1 MSDENI
7 SNVRN
12 ANPSLMNGE
21 AKCPVSHGSSDQH
34 TNRAQTNKEWW
45 PDQVNLSILHQ
56 HDKKTNPMSEGFSY
70 KDEFKKLDYDA
81 LKKDLNDLMTDSQE
95 WWPADYGHYGP
106 FFIRMTWHAAGTYR
120 TADGRGGGGTGSQR
134 FAPTNSWPDN
144 TNLDKAR
151 RLLWPIKQKY
161 GNQIS
166 WADLIIL
173 TGNVAIESMG
183 GKTFGFGGG
192 RVDIWGPEDDIFWG
206 KETEWLANE
215 RYTGDRVLDQPLGA
229 VQMGL
234 IYVNP
239 QGPDGNPDPLA
250 SAKDIRETFGRMAM
264 NDYETVAL
272 TAGGHTFGK
281 AHGAASEDHKGTEPE
296 GANLEEMG
304 FGWESD
310 HGKGMGRDSITSGI
324 EGPWTPNPTKWDNG
338 YFDML
343 FGYEWE
349 LVKSPAGAHQ
359 WHPVSPK
366 DEDLAP
372 DVEDSSVKVT
382 TIMTTADMAMRE
394 DPSYRKISKH
404 FHENP
409 DEFADAFARAWFKL
423 LHRDMGPKKRYLG
436 PEVPDEELIWQDP
449 VPKGN
454 TDYNVED
461 LKSKIES
468 SNLTIQEMIETAW
481 ASASTFRGSDLRGGA
496 NGARIRLSPQ
506 KDWEANKPEQLEK
519 VLKVLEPIADSTG
532 ASIADVI
539 VLAGNVGIEKACGK
553 SVPFTPGRGDA
564 SQEQTDEHS
573 FAVLEP
579 YSDGFRNYH
588 KSNFQI
594 SSEHMLVDKAQL
606 LGLTATEMTLLV
618 GGLRSLGIDHND
630 PNNFTDDVNT
640 LTNDFFVN
648 LLDMNVKWKSSGEN
662 SYEGTNR
669 SSGEVVR
676 TATSADLVF
685 GSNSQLRAIAEVY
698 AQDDSTEKFVDDF
711 ISAWQKVMNNDSF

>member
-1 MSDENI
+1 MSEENI
-7 SNVRN
+7 TNIKN

-45 PDQVNLSILHQ
+45 PDQVNLGILHQ
-56 HDKKTNPMSEGFSY
+56 HDKKTNPMSDGFKYSE
-70 KDEFKKLDYDA
+70 EFKKLDYDA

-151 RLLWPIKQKY
+151 RLLWPIKKKY

-296 GANLEEMG
+296 GANIEEMG
-304 FGWESD
+304 FGWSSD

-324 EGPWTPNPTKWDNG
+324 EGPWTPNPTQWDNG

-343 FGYEWE
+343 FGYDWE

-372 DVEDSSVKVT
+372 DVEDSSMKVT

-409 DEFADAFARAWFKL
+409 EEFADAFARAWFKL

-449 VPKGN
+449 VPEGN
-454 TDYNVED
+454 TNYDVD
-461 LKSKIES
+461 AVKSKIEAS
-468 SNLTIQEMIETAW
+468 GLTIQEMVETAW

-496 NGARIRLSPQ
+496 NGARIRLAPQ

-519 VLKVLEPIADSTG
+519 VLNVLEPIAAETG
-532 ASIADVI
+532 ASVADVI

-553 SVPFTPGRGDA
+553 SLSFSPGRGDA
-564 SQEQTDEHS
+564 SQDQTDEHS

-588 KSNFQI
+588 KSDFQI
-594 SSEHMLVDKAQL
+594 SSEHMLIDKAQL
-606 LGLTATEMTLLV
+606 LGLTATEMTVLV
-618 GGLRSLGIDHND
+618 GGLRSMGIDHNGASNFTED
-630 PNNFTDDVNT
+630 PNS
-640 LTNDFFVN
+640 LSNDFFSS
-648 LLDMNVKWKSSGEN
+648 LLDMNVKWDSTGDN
-662 SYEGTNR
+662 TYEGKNR

-676 TATSADLVF
+676 TATRADLVF

-698 AQDDSTEKFVDDF
+698 AQDDSAEKFADDF
-711 ISAWQKVMNNDSF
+711 INAWQKVMNNDRF